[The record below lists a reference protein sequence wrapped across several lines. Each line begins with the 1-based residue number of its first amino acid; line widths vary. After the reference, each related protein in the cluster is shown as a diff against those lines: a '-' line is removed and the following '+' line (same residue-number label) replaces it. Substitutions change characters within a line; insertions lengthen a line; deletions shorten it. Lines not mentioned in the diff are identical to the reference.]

1 MRIRFGPFTVD
12 SETRQLRRQQLEIH
26 LSPKA
31 FDLLCVLLEQR
42 PKVVG
47 KAELHTRIWPDT
59 YVVDANLNVLIGE
72 IRRAVADKA
81 ERPRFIRTAHGVG
94 YAFCGEAHDLDEPPA
109 TPRAPTTRFWLVWK
123 NQTFPLSEGD
133 NIIGRDPQ
141 CSVWL
146 DVTGVSRQHAR
157 IQIDSA
163 TRTVALN
170 DLNSTNGTFLRRS
183 QVTAREPLTDGDVIR
198 IGSVELRFRE
208 WSPDKPRET
217 ERIRRKENK

>member
-1 MRIRFGPFTVD
+1 MRIRFGPYTVD

-31 FDLLCVLLEQR
+31 FDVLCILLERR
-42 PKVVG
+42 PKVVD

-72 IRRAVADKA
+72 IRRAMADKA
-81 ERPRFIRTAHGVG
+81 ERPRFIRTVHGIG
-94 YAFCGEAHDLDEPPA
+94 YAFSGEAHDFDEPAA
-109 TPRAPTTRFWLVWK
+109 TARAGTPRFWLAWR

-146 DVTGVSRQHAR
+146 DVSGVSRQHAR

-163 TRTVALN
+163 TRTVALD

-183 QVTAREPLTDGDVIR
+183 PVRAREPLTDGDVIG

-208 WSPDKPRET
+208 WSRDKPRET
-217 ERIRRKENK
+217 ERIRRKAP

>member
-1 MRIRFGPFTVD
+1 MRIRLGPFTVD

-31 FDLLCVLLEQR
+31 FDLLCMLLERR

-47 KAELHTRIWPDT
+47 KAELHRRIWPDT
-59 YVVDANLNVLIGE
+59 FVVDANLNVLIGE
-72 IRRAVADKA
+72 VRKAVADKA
-81 ERPRFIRTAHGVG
+81 ERPRFVRTVHGIG
-94 YAFCGEAHDLDEPPA
+94 YAFCGEAQDLDAPA
-109 TPRAPTTRFWLVWK
+109 AREGTPRFWLAWR

-146 DVTGVSRQHAR
+146 DVSGVSRQHAR
-157 IQIDSA
+157 IRIDSA
-163 TRTVALN
+163 ARTAALD

-183 QVTAREPLTDGDVIR
+183 QVGVREPLTDGDVIG

-208 WSPDKPRET
+208 WSQDKPKET
-217 ERIRRKENK
+217 ERIRRS